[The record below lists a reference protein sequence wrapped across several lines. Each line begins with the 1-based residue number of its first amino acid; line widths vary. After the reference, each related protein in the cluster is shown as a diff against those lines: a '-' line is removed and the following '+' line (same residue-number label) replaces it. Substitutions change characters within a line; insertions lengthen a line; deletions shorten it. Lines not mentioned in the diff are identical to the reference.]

1 MLRLS
6 RGFKPRQLLRT
17 GSDDDVPDRS
27 EMQAKEACA
36 EAAGV
41 IFVVVVVGARAKPAR
56 MMMT

>member
-6 RGFKPRQLLRT
+6 RGFKPRQLLRA
-17 GSDDDVPDRS
+17 GSDDVPDRS

-41 IFVVVVVGARAKPAR
+41 IFVVVVIVGARAKPAR